1 MNVPDADFSHS
12 DKKLSGIFEKT
23 NTKLSLLGKID
34 FFFLFFFFCLEKID
48 ILTSKWESSCF
59 SEGTSVMER
68 IFWKHS

>member
-48 ILTSKWESSCF
+48 ILTSK
-59 SEGTSVMER
+59 
-68 IFWKHS
+68 